1 MWGFLERADVARHAA
16 SDIRRHLY
24 DHRASEL
31 GDALKHSE
39 QLDARAAELE
49 YRWIAQGSPTREPGL
64 FGLFGRLRL
73 IYRRR
78 G

>member
-16 SDIRRHLY
+16 SDIRRHLE

-39 QLDARAAELE
+39 RLDARAAELE
-49 YRWIAQGSPTREPGL
+49 YRWMALANSDRKPGL
-64 FGLFGRLRL
+64 FDRLRL

-78 G
+78 R